1 MELTWETKFFNELN
15 INELYTILQ
24 LREEVFTLEQHCFYQ
39 DMDGLDQ
46 KAAHLLGYDG
56 EKLVAYAR
64 LFEFEEHYGSA
75 AFGRV
80 LIHKDY
86 RKMKLGKILIDKI
99 LSEMERLFGEQKI
112 TISAQ
117 YYLLDFYK
125 KFGFQPIGEPYDDA
139 GVKHIRMEK
148 EFV

>member
-1 MELTWETKFFNELN
+1 
-15 INELYTILQ
+15 
-24 LREEVFTLEQHCFYQ
+24 
-39 DMDGLDQ
+39 
-46 KAAHLLGYDG
+46 
-56 EKLVAYAR
+56 
-64 LFEFEEHYGSA
+64 
-75 AFGRV
+75 
-80 LIHKDY
+80 
-86 RKMKLGKILIDKI
+86 MKLGKTLIDKV

>member
-1 MELTWETKFFNELN
+1 
-15 INELYTILQ
+15 
-24 LREEVFTLEQHCFYQ
+24 
-39 DMDGLDQ
+39 
-46 KAAHLLGYDG
+46 
-56 EKLVAYAR
+56 
-64 LFEFEEHYGSA
+64 
-75 AFGRV
+75 
-80 LIHKDY
+80 
-86 RKMKLGKILIDKI
+86 
-99 LSEMERLFGEQKI
+99 MERLFGEQKI

>member
-15 INELYTILQ
+15 INELYAILQ

-56 EKLVAYAR
+56 EKFVA
-64 LFEFEEHYGSA
+64 
-75 AFGRV
+75 
-80 LIHKDY
+80 KDY
-86 RKMKLGKILIDKI
+86 RKIKLGKTLIDKI

>member
-1 MELTWETKFFNELN
+1 MKK
-15 INELYTILQ
+15 
-24 LREEVFTLEQHCFYQ
+24 VFVLFSLVIGLSVKAQITVRGVVSMRNGAPLE
-39 DMDGLDQ
+39 
-46 KAAHLLGYDG
+46 
-56 EKLVAYAR
+56 
-64 LFEFEEHYGSA
+64 
-75 AFGRV
+75 
-80 LIHKDY
+80 
-86 RKMKLGKILIDKI
+86 
-99 LSEMERLFGEQKI
+99 EQKI